1 MAQHSGWYEDPFD
14 PTQLRY
20 WDGVLW
26 TSNTVPKVSPTA
38 HQSTIGLAAPGPQPR
53 SGQGVEQPGHGEGYG
68 QQGQPPYSQPGYGQY
83 TQPGQYP
90 APPGQVY
97 AGGPWAQAGKAA
109 PDGTPLAVWWQRLL
123 ARIID
128 SVLLSVVTLVVASPW
143 VGPLLTTMEDYFR
156 EAMNAAQSGGTPP
169 SSLDFQA
176 QITQYLLPIAL
187 ISLVISLT
195 YETAFL
201 LWRGATL
208 GKLLLGIRVRR
219 VGDAGSL
226 GLVTALRRQ
235 VITVGVSVVALVP
248 FVSTIGSMLTLLD
261 DAWLL
266 WDPRRQCLHDKI
278 ADTLVVKNR

>member
-1 MAQHSGWYEDPFD
+1 MAQHSGWYEDPSD

-26 TSNTVPKVSPTA
+26 TANTVPKVSPTA
-38 HQSTIGLAAPGPQPR
+38 HQSTIGLAAPGPQAPT
-53 SGQGVEQPGHGEGYG
+53 GHGVEQPAYGEG
-68 QQGQPPYSQPGYGQY
+68 QGQPPYSQPGYGQY
-83 TQPGQYP
+83 SQPGQYP
-90 APPGQVY
+90 YPAAPGQVY
-97 AGGPWAQAGKAA
+97 AGGPWARAGKAA
-109 PDGTPLAVWWQRLL
+109 PDGTPLALWWQRLL

-128 SVLLSVVTLVVASPW
+128 SVLLSVVTFIVASPW
-143 VGPLLTTMEDYFR
+143 IGPLLTTMEDYIR
-156 EAMNAAQSGGTPP
+156 EVMNAAQSGASPP

-195 YETAFL
+195 YETVFL
-201 LWRGATL
+201 LWRGATI
-208 GKLLLGIRVRR
+208 GKLILGIRVRR

-226 GLVTALRRQ
+226 GPVTALRRQ
-235 VITVGVSVVALVP
+235 VITAGVSIVALVP